1 VSAPSSGRIRTRRL
15 ALLWLVAA
23 AAGCGALLYRAA
35 ALDDRIAWEVD
46 VRDDV
51 REGMAS
57 YDLRDSASWQAGQRR
72 VDTRIA
78 ALRRERGVMLGLVFA
93 MGALAVAP
101 IAWVTKPWRRHSRAT
116 STRATTPRPDK

>member
-1 VSAPSSGRIRTRRL
+1 MKGPGGVSAASSGRIRTRRL

-51 REGMAS
+51 RDGMAT
-57 YDLRDSASWQAGQRR
+57 YDLRDSATWRAGQRR

-78 ALRRERGVMLGLVFA
+78 MLRRERGVMLGLVFA
-93 MGALAVAP
+93 LGVLGLAP
-101 IAWVTKPWRRHSRAT
+101 LAWSFRSREI
-116 STRATTPRPDK
+116 P